1 MSSSLPHPLTSF
13 VGRERELERLKTL
26 LLRTRLLTLTG
37 PGGSGKTRLA
47 IRLASDLASRF
58 EHGVEFVPLASVLD
72 SGLVFPT
79 VARVLG
85 LPEIGRR
92 EPIDVLREYLEARQL
107 LLVLDNFEQLV
118 SAGPRLVELLGCCP
132 KLTILVT
139 SRFALRVSGEQE
151 YAVPPLSL
159 PDATLRDADLSEP
172 LAALQCSEAAQ
183 LFLERARAVQ
193 SDFTVSGS
201 DAGALADVCRR
212 LDGLPL
218 AIELAAARV
227 RLLPPASLAA
237 HLAGPTWRRDTGAL
251 PLLVDGAR
259 DLPERQQT
267 LRATIAWSYDLLSA
281 SEQALF
287 RYVSVFCGG
296 ATLSAIQACTTTSGI
311 VDCRWAAAPDEVLR
325 DVEALIAKSLLERR
339 SGPLGEPRFVLLETI
354 REFGLERLAESG
366 ELEAMRRWHAGYY
379 LALAELAEP
388 LLRGA
393 EQRFWLDRLES
404 EHDNLRAALE
414 WAVTTHDGGESA
426 ARLAGALA
434 WFWLDRG
441 YASEG
446 RAWVER
452 ALGVGRSTPVVCL
465 KVLCGAAWLA
475 HVQRDALAACRYL
488 DTAQALATEQNDRWT
503 LAWTSHL
510 RGRVAYFDGDVV
522 AAQECGQHSLALAR
536 ETDDPW
542 LIAWALHLL
551 GLAAHISGSYPEAR
565 AYYEEA
571 LAIRRQ
577 LGYLEGIGI
586 CLNLLAMVAYRQG
599 ELPSARAL
607 AHESLV
613 DLWDIEA
620 QWTVHNPLVT
630 LTVVAAAAGQ
640 AEQSVRLAAATQAFS
655 ELVDVSPIPLAEKML
670 GDALAAVRTQL
681 GEARYSAAWTEGRL
695 LALDD
700 AIAEALAVSNAPD
713 PGGSTTSGPLSTL
726 SSREHDV
733 LRLIIDG
740 YTSKEIAQALA
751 ISVTTVERH
760 ITHVYEKLG
769 VRSRAEATSYA
780 LRNGVA

>member
-1 MSSSLPHPLTSF
+1 MKSSLPHPLSSF

-26 LLRTRLLTLTG
+26 LLGTRLLTLTG

-47 IRLASDLASRF
+47 LRLASDLTSVF
-58 EHGVEFVPLASVLD
+58 EGGVEFVPLAAVLD
-72 SGLVFPT
+72 AGMIFPT
-79 VARVLG
+79 MARVLG

-92 EPIDVLREYLEARQL
+92 EPIDVLSEYLEARHL
-107 LLVLDNFEQLV
+107 LMVLDNFEHLV
-118 SAGPRLVELLGCCP
+118 SAGPRLLDLLGCCP
-132 KLTILVT
+132 KLTLLVT

-159 PDATLRDADLSEP
+159 PDATWRDTNLSEP
-172 LAALQCSEAAQ
+172 LAALERSEAVR

-193 SDFTVSGS
+193 SDFTVSGA
-201 DAGALADVCRR
+201 DAGALADICRC

-227 RLLPPASLAA
+227 RLLPLASLSAQ
-237 HLAGPTWRRDTGAL
+237 LAGPTWQRDTATL
-251 PLLVDGAR
+251 TLLADGAR

-296 ATLSAIQACTTTSGI
+296 ATLAAIQACTTASG
-311 VDCRWAAAPDEVLR
+311 VGERQQAVAPT
-325 DVEALIAKSLLERR
+325 DVMKDLEALIAKSLLLRR
-339 SGPLGEPRFVLLETI
+339 GGPVEEPRFALLETI

-366 ELEAMRRWHAGYY
+366 ELEAIRRWHAGYY
-379 LALAELAEP
+379 AALAEQAEP

-393 EQRFWLDRLES
+393 EQRSWLDRLEV
-404 EHDNLRAALE
+404 EHDNLRTALE
-414 WAVTTHDGGESA
+414 WAVSTPTSGETAS
-426 ARLAGALA
+426 RLAGALA

-446 RAWVER
+446 RGWLER
-452 ALGVGRSTPVVCL
+452 ALVVGRATSAVCL
-465 KVLCGAAWLA
+465 KMFCGAAWLA
-475 HVQRDALAACRYL
+475 HVQRDATAARRYL
-488 DTAQALATEQNDRWT
+488 DIAQSLATEQNERWT
-503 LAWTSHL
+503 LAWTDHL
-510 RGRVAYFDGDVV
+510 RGRVAYFDGDVLT
-522 AAQECGQHSLALAR
+522 AQACGERSLALAR
-536 ETDDPW
+536 QVGDAW

-551 GLAAHISGSYPEAR
+551 GLAAHIASNYAEAR

-599 ELPSARAL
+599 ELSAARAL

-613 DLWDIEA
+613 DLRDVGA
-620 QWTVHNPLVT
+620 RWTVHNPLVT

-640 AEQSVRLAAATQAFS
+640 AEQAVRLAAASEAFS
-655 ELVDVSPIPLAEKML
+655 ELVDVSPIPLAETML
-670 GDALAAVRTQL
+670 SDALATVRTRL
-681 GEARYSAAWTEGRL
+681 GDTRYVAAWKDGRQ
-695 LALDD
+695 LAVDD
-700 AIAEALAVSNAPD
+700 AIAEALALSNAPD
-713 PGGSTTSGPLSTL
+713 PGGSASSARLSAL
-726 SSREHDV
+726 SAREHDV
-733 LRLIIDG
+733 LRLIVAG
-740 YTSKEIAQALA
+740 YTSKEIARDLA
-751 ISVTTVERH
+751 VSVTTVERH

-769 VRSRAEATSYA
+769 VRGRAEATSYA
-780 LRNGVA
+780 LRHGLT